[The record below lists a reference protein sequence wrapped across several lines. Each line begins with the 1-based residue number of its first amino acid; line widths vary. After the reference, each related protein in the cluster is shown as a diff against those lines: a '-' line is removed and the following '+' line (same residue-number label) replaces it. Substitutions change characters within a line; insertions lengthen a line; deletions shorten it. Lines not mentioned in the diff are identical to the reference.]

1 MKTYGLKNRIMTAT
15 IGLNHL
21 FIEASALTGPGYY
34 AIQVLETVLRLPE
47 EVRLPFTFKIF
58 AQRGTS
64 HHYSPAA
71 QELIIEVPAL
81 PGRVSRVLW
90 EQLRLPLLARR
101 ESIDLLFSPGFVSP
115 MFGAPLLAT
124 TIHDMYYK
132 AVPDLVES
140 YQRRYW
146 RTMIPLTSRVC
157 DLILT
162 VSESSGRD
170 IEHYL
175 PAARGKVVV
184 TPLASRFTPVE
195 QLPERQSDASP
206 YILMIANLTPN
217 KNVTRVVEALAILRS
232 QGRNIGF
239 THIGVD
245 LRGELAQAIATYG
258 MQDHVRMLGKVDDAT
273 LVDTATNSLC
283 VVVPSLYEGF
293 GMPAIEAQALGAPLV
308 CSNRSALP
316 EVVGE
321 AALLVNPEDPTA
333 LAAAIVK
340 LIDEPTLAD
349 TMRKKGLKN
358 VRGFSWDRTAS
369 LTLDAFARHLTRN
382 RSFD

>member
-1 MKTYGLKNRIMTAT
+1 MAAT
-15 IGLNHL
+15 IGFNHL
-21 FIEASALTGPGYY
+21 FIDSGALTGPGYY

-47 EVRLPFTFKIF
+47 EAQAPYTFKIF
-58 AQRGTS
+58 AQHGTR

-71 QELIIEVPAL
+71 QARIIEVPAL
-81 PGRVSRVLW
+81 SGRMSRVLW
-90 EQLRLPLLARR
+90 EQLRLPLLTRR
-101 ESIDLLFSPGFVSP
+101 ENIDLLFSPGFVSP
-115 MFGAPLLAT
+115 AFGAPILAT
-124 TIHDMYYK
+124 TIHDMYYR
-132 AVPDLVES
+132 AVPNLVER
-140 YQRRYW
+140 YQRQYW
-146 RTMIPLTSRVC
+146 RAMIPLTSRVC

-170 IEHYL
+170 IEHFL

-184 TPLASRFTPVE
+184 TPLASRFAPVDHI
-195 QLPERQSDASP
+195 PERRTDANP
-206 YILMIANLTPN
+206 YVLMIANLTPN

-245 LRGELAQAIATYG
+245 LRGELAQAITTYG

-273 LVDTATNSLC
+273 LVDTATNCLC

-316 EVVGE
+316 EVAGE
-321 AALLVNPEDPTA
+321 VALMVNPEDATSLATA
-333 LAAAIVK
+333 IAK
-340 LIDEPTLAD
+340 LIDDPALAD
-349 TMRKKGLKN
+349 TMRRKGLEN
-358 VRGFSWDRTAS
+358 VRNFSWDRTAS
-369 LTLDAFARHLTRN
+369 LTLEAFALHLE
-382 RSFD
+382 RSRS